1 MTQVARGLDANGLLL
16 LDVLVNGAVP
26 ETLADTE
33 LQVQVWA
40 SPGVHR
46 WGARM
51 GRVRKSGMCY
61 PQLPPGSQARF
72 SSRGVA
78 WPRT

>member
-26 ETLADTE
+26 ETLADAE

-40 SPGVHR
+40 NPGVHGR
-46 WGARM
+46 GARM
-51 GRVRKSGMCY
+51 GRVRKSRPCY
-61 PQLPPGSQARF
+61 PQLPPGIQARF
-72 SSRGVA
+72 PSQGVA

>member
-26 ETLADTE
+26 ETLADAE

-40 SPGVHR
+40 NPGVHR
-46 WGARM
+46 RVHGWG
-51 GRVRKSGMCY
+51 G
-61 PQLPPGSQARF
+61 
-72 SSRGVA
+72 
-78 WPRT
+78 